1 MAPPQSNF
9 TRMVHE
15 LDPSHVQRFNV
26 WNYNHTVNELKEIT
40 FSLQAL
46 HCSSTGDPT
55 SCNGLQT
62 FVTFWMNG
70 VTYTPGGLAYGG
82 QQWGTNRYAGNG
94 HIKLG
99 SDERLVKHLFFS
111 SLWPSDAMRRR
122 TFGSILAQVMAWCL
136 TAPSHYLN
144 QCWLVSSE
152 RSKDIHLR
160 RISQEISQ
168 ASTTKV
174 NLKITWIKIHS
185 NLPGANELTNILTH

>member
-1 MAPPQSNF
+1 MTPCGDTDLGQWLVGWWQSWFIRRNVPWHSPQSNF
-9 TRMVHE
+9 TGSVHE

-26 WNYNHTVNELKEIT
+26 WNYNHTVKELKEIT
-40 FSLQAL
+40 LSLQAL

-99 SDERLVKHLFFS
+99 SGERLVKHLFLVHYDLVTPYVDVRLVNIGS
-111 SLWPSDAMRRR
+111 SNGLLPDGTKPLPKPM
-122 TFGSILAQVMAWCL
+122 L
-136 TAPSHYLN
+136 T
-144 QCWLVSSE
+144 CFI
-152 RSKDIHLR
+152 R
-160 RISQEISQ
+160 
-168 ASTTKV
+168 KV
-174 NLKITWIKIHS
+174 QRH
-185 NLPGANELTNILTH
+185 